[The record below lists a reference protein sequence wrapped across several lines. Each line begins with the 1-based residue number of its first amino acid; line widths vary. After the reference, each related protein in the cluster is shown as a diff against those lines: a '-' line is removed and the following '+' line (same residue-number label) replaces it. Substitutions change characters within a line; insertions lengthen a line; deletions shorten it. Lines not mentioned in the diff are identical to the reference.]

1 MPRGATMRDRCS
13 GRRDPDPRD
22 ERGSAVVE
30 NLLVT
35 VILTALAL
43 AVVQLA
49 LALHVRTTVAD
60 AASEGARF
68 GSLAGNGRVDAVE
81 RTRAL
86 VDTAI
91 GDGYATRIDATY
103 ADVRGRPSVVVEVTG
118 TLPVIGL
125 LGVGEGLHV
134 VGRAAV
140 ETLDE

>member
-1 MPRGATMRDRCS
+1 VTLTGPSAARCHRAGTAS
-13 GRRDPDPRD
+13 

-35 VILTALAL
+35 ILLTTLAL
-43 AVVQLA
+43 GVVQLA
-49 LALHVRTTVAD
+49 LALHVRTTVSD

-68 GSLAGNGRVDAVE
+68 GALAGNGPREAIT
-81 RTRAL
+81 RTHDL
-86 VDTAI
+86 IDTAI
-91 GDGYATRIDATY
+91 GDGYVSTVTAEYGDY
-103 ADVRGRPSVVVEVTG
+103 RGHAALAVTVDG

-125 LGVGEGLHV
+125 LGVGEGLRA

>member
-1 MPRGATMRDRCS
+1 MAD
-13 GRRDPDPRD
+13 D
-22 ERGSAVVE
+22 RGSAVVE

-35 VILTALAL
+35 VLLTTLAL
-43 AVVQLA
+43 AVIQLA

-68 GSLAGNGRVDAVE
+68 GALAGNGPEDAVE

-86 VDTAI
+86 IDSAI
-91 GDGYATRIDATY
+91 GDGYATEIRAAYGDY
-103 ADVRGRPSVVVEVTG
+103 RGHAAIAVTVDG

-125 LGVGEGLHV
+125 LGVGEGLHA
-134 VGRAAV
+134 VGRSAV